1 MILKTAM
8 SSTLMLSLLVLSDT
22 SLQCPHHCR
31 KTHTAVY
38 EILFIHKSWANK
50 SGLVFNRFDTGGQG
64 TKSSVVQAGLEL
76 RIPNLPSSR
85 KQVCI
90 TIPG

>member
-64 TKSSVVQAGLEL
+64 TQVNRASLWPTETGLPL
-76 RIPNLPSSR
+76 LP
-85 KQVCI
+85 
-90 TIPG
+90 